1 MANSPHSFCPLFS
14 PCILSCLCSNHVR
27 PDHAVRM
34 IRFAQLILQDMSRK
48 TKELEITLGPDTGD
62 LALRVGVHSGPVT
75 AGVLRGERARFQLF
89 GDTMNVAARIEA
101 SGDPGR
107 IHVSNDTAELLKKA
121 GKEHWLVQRN
131 SAIYAKG
138 KGQMQT
144 YWVKEFHSDSSSS
157 SNEPLKANPQVK
169 YLPRRPSMTE
179 KESRL
184 VDWNVEMLKEILV
197 QIIRRRLALRAS
209 DKSVGKVKRINTKV
223 SCSAKYREEFKPFE
237 CVQEIIALPEFEAEV
252 EDLKESKIEVPTEV
266 LSQLQQYVTAIAS
279 KYRKNSFHSFE
290 VRICSYSQFS
300 VSVLNNVS
308 FTHPLVLLY
317 TACKPCH
324 HVSDQAAFQNCG
336 SLPGN
341 EAVGERPSRLQ
352 QRVRFHPLSGATP

>member
-1 MANSPHSFCPLFS
+1 M
-14 PCILSCLCSNHVR
+14 
-27 PDHAVRM
+27 RM

-223 SCSAKYREEFKPFE
+223 SCGAKYREEFKPFE